1 VRLFG
6 RTFSLGSLGLPASAA
21 AKALAQARAAELR
34 GELAQAAALFAQAG
48 RLDEAARVMVLRG
61 DAETDASARLRHY
74 VQAVATAPEGGLAGL
89 HARRKR
95 AAALVT
101 MATDA
106 PMTATLRQELAQAA
120 RDLETAGDP
129 ARAAEAFAHAGD
141 TEGEIRALARAGN
154 IEKLDAVLA
163 ARQLR
168 DREALAQRSACETI
182 AMLVATGRRR
192 DAVSLAR
199 ASTDDAVRGRGREIE
214 AKRVAGTLLW
224 AAVGGRPLTL
234 ALGKAIVIG
243 RGLGE
248 TDGEPGEGSVG
259 IASAAVSRRHLIVYR
274 RGSQVL
280 VRDLGSRNGTTLR
293 GLALEGETAVGDGI
307 ELRLGR
313 EVPLSLCAAGEL
325 AGAIAIE
332 LGGARY
338 VAPLGPAAL
347 GVGRWAIDRGDD
359 GWFELASDDAPPAF
373 AGAIRLAATVTLLQG
388 DAIAR
393 ERGGAPAFEVRD
405 RDR

>member
-1 VRLFG
+1 MPAT
-6 RTFSLGSLGLPASAA
+6 RTAKFEPSRARGTSKSSTPYSPPASFATERRSRSAMPAKPLRCSWRPGGGATPCRSRAPRRTTPCAGAA
-21 AKALAQARAAELR
+21 AKS
-34 GELAQAAALFAQAG
+34 
-48 RLDEAARVMVLRG
+48 MPS
-61 DAETDASARLRHY
+61 ASLG
-74 VQAVATAPEGGLAGL
+74 P
-89 HARRKR
+89 
-95 AAALVT
+95 
-101 MATDA
+101 
-106 PMTATLRQELAQAA
+106 
-120 RDLETAGDP
+120 
-129 ARAAEAFAHAGD
+129 
-141 TEGEIRALARAGN
+141 
-154 IEKLDAVLA
+154 
-163 ARQLR
+163 
-168 DREALAQRSACETI
+168 SC
-182 AMLVATGRRR
+182 GRRW
-192 DAVSLAR
+192 VG
-199 ASTDDAVRGRGREIE
+199 VGE
-214 AKRVAGTLLW
+214 A
-224 AAVGGRPLTL
+224 
-234 ALGKAIVIG
+234 
-243 RGLGE
+243 
-248 TDGEPGEGSVG
+248 DGEPGEGSVG

-293 GLALEGETAVGDGI
+293 GLALEGETTVGDGI

-325 AGAIAIE
+325 AGAVAIE

-347 GVGRWAIDRGDD
+347 GVGRWTVDRGDD